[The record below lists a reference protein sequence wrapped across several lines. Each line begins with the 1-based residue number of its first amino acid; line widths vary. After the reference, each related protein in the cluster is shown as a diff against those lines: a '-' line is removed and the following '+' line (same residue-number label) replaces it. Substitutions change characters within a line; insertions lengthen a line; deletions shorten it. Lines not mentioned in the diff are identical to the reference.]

1 MKLFS
6 NILFL
11 VMSVTIYAHQPD
23 LSYSILSKTE
33 NGKYVLQ
40 ISSSLSAFE
49 EEIIYTYSKDAY
61 KSPEEFKELVK
72 KYFDKNVFLIVN
84 EKDTLKFS
92 NPLVLLGH
100 ETKYVVE
107 VESIPDNIKSVYY
120 KNSMFKDMHH
130 NQMSVLMLVDGF
142 PTKEYVLENGN
153 SHTISLELKDSKWE
167 SIAVSDESFIA
178 VLKSNYVYIIAVA
191 FLLGLISIF
200 YFKKKEKVKV

>member
-1 MKLFS
+1 
-6 NILFL
+6 
-11 VMSVTIYAHQPD
+11 V
-23 LSYSILSKTE
+23 
-33 NGKYVLQ
+33 G
-40 ISSSLSAFE
+40 
-49 EEIIYTYSKDAY
+49 
-61 KSPEEFKELVK
+61 LVK

-130 NQMSVLMLVDGF
+130 NQMSVLMLIDGF

-200 YFKKKEKVKV
+200 YFKKKEKAKV